1 MDMDMGEIWFC
12 AVRDEQGMETL
23 EELNREVFRGEK
35 ELYVGN
41 VGEGERCLKS

>member
-1 MDMDMGEIWFC
+1 
-12 AVRDEQGMETL
+12 METL

-41 VGEGERCLKS
+41 VGEGREMFEVVR

>member
-1 MDMDMGEIWFC
+1 
-12 AVRDEQGMETL
+12 METL

-41 VGEGERCLKS
+41 VGEREMFEVVR